1 MHVFPFHSSSSYARK
16 NFALDAEE
24 REQLT
29 GFLRRLVQTPSHP
42 TEEGDV
48 AALVAQELRN
58 VGVEDV
64 RVDRA
69 GNVIGRVGS
78 GEGPQILFDAHMDT
92 VIPSET
98 GWAHDPYAAD
108 VENGILYGL
117 GACDMKGALAA
128 MVYAAKRLVDAQI
141 ELKGTAVFAFV
152 VQEEPCEGC
161 ALRDYVE
168 EAGVRPDWVVLGEP
182 SNLRIMRGHRGRVMF
197 RITVHGKSSH
207 ASSPH
212 LGQNAIAAAA
222 RLVFGID
229 LEAGEL
235 GNDAFLGPG
244 TVAVTH
250 IASQA
255 PSLNAIPDTCVLYVD
270 RRLTAGETPTRA
282 QSQIETVIQR
292 EGIDAD
298 VEIVAYSAQSYTGHE
313 LHTREAFNA
322 WVLGEDHP
330 LLKAARS
337 AVQQVEGLEVSV
349 GHWTFSTDGVYSM
362 GEAQI
367 PTVGLGPGDPELAHT
382 VRECV
387 PLKAV
392 AQAAEVYARM
402 AALMLG

>member
-1 MHVFPFHSSSSYARK
+1 MHVFPFQSSSSYARI

-24 REQLT
+24 RDQLT
-29 GFLRRLVQTPSHP
+29 DFLRRLVQTRSHP

-48 AALVAQELRN
+48 AALVAQELRD
-58 VGVEDV
+58 VGVTDV

-69 GNVIGRVGS
+69 GNVIGQVGS
-78 GEGPQILFDAHMDT
+78 GEGPRLLFDAHMDT
-92 VIPSET
+92 VIPSAT

-108 VENGILYGL
+108 VEDGILYGL

-128 MVYAAKRLVDAQI
+128 MVYAAKRLIDTEVK
-141 ELKGTAVFAFV
+141 LKGTAVFAFV

-168 EAGVRPDWVVLGEP
+168 AGGERPDWVVLGEP

-212 LGQNAIAAAA
+212 LGKNAITAAA

-229 LEAGEL
+229 MLASEMGH
-235 GNDAFLGPG
+235 DDFLGTG
-244 TVAVTH
+244 DVAVTR
-250 IASQA
+250 IESDS

-282 QSQIETVIQR
+282 QLQIEAVIQR
-292 EGIDAD
+292 EGIDAE
-298 VEIVAYSAQSYTGHE
+298 VEIVEYSAASYTGHE

-337 AVQQVEGLEVSV
+337 AVQRVDGLDVSV

-362 GEAQI
+362 GEVQI

-392 AQAAEVYARM
+392 AQAAEAYARM